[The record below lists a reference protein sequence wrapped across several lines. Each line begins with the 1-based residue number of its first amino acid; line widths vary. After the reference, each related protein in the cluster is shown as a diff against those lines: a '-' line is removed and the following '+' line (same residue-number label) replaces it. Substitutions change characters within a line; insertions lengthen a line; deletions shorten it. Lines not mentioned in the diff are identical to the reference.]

1 MVFGVNPNT
10 GKPEHAE
17 FKIGSIIESSSD
29 LQTDTMLTFFLFK
42 VTIGR
47 AYVRPVPSSLKDK
60 EKREKIAAEPVPE
73 DYDSVYLQE
82 EQQTAGLFCQTYAIH
97 NCEKIR
103 LLYKV
108 TTKIVVNPPNK
119 NSMTENFDCVVCSE
133 KADCYCIN
141 DKAYFCNEHY
151 D

>member
-1 MVFGVNPNT
+1 M
-10 GKPEHAE
+10 
-17 FKIGSIIESSSD
+17 
-29 LQTDTMLTFFLFK
+29 MLTFYLFK

-47 AYVRPVPSSLKDK
+47 AYVRPVPKDK
-60 EKREKIAAEPVPE
+60 EKREKLAAEPVPE

-82 EQQTAGLFCQTYAIH
+82 EQQAAGLFCQTYAIH

-108 TTKIVVNPPNK
+108 TTKIVVNPLNQ
-119 NSMTENFDCVVCSE
+119 NAMTEIKDCVVCSE